1 MPMENDDQKG
11 TDGNWSKSEEYCV
24 NFYKNGEF
32 TSDVTMDEMINI
44 SLKHMKELFKDDST
58 FNEEE
63 ALAKMNDFFL
73 KLKRWKS

>member
-1 MPMENDDQKG
+1 
-11 TDGNWSKSEEYCV
+11 
-24 NFYKNGEF
+24 
-32 TSDVTMDEMINI
+32 MDEMINI